1 MISKTKPMGIL
12 DGKVAVITGST
23 RGFGLA
29 MARSFLEAGAQVVVS
44 SRAHAAVESALAGLH
59 QPSRAAG
66 LPCDVGRLE
75 DVEALAAF
83 ALSRF
88 NKLDIW
94 INNAG
99 IAGPYGPTLGLAP
112 QTFTSV
118 VQTNILGTYHGSL
131 VALRH
136 FADQK
141 HGKLINILGHGYKG
155 PVPFQS
161 AYSAS
166 KIWMRSFTQSLIVE
180 NKGSGISIFAYNPGM
195 MDTELL
201 TNIDV
206 VSGYEEKLK
215 VFPTVVRIL
224 ARPPHFPAQ
233 EVVNLA
239 SCATDGQPGKVISI
253 NSGPS
258 MLLSA
263 FKELSRRFSGKPALD
278 KVKIR
283 SLPFGKA

>member
-1 MISKTKPMGIL
+1 MNAQINPVGIL

-29 MARSFLEAGAQVVVS
+29 VARAFLNAGARVVVS
-44 SRAHAAVESALAGLH
+44 SRTPAAVESALAGLN

-66 LPCDVGRLE
+66 LSCDVGRLE

-88 NKLDIW
+88 AQLDIW
-94 INNAG
+94 VNNAG
-99 IAGPYGPTLGLAP
+99 IAGPYGPALGLAP

-136 FADQK
+136 FVPQK
-141 HGKLINILGHGYKG
+141 HGKLINILGHGASG
-155 PVPFQS
+155 PVPFQA
-161 AYSAS
+161 AYSSS
-166 KIWMRSFTQSLIVE
+166 KIWIRSFTQSLIEE
-180 NKGSGISIFAYNPGM
+180 NTASGVSIFAYNPGM

-206 VSGYEEKLK
+206 VSGYE
-215 VFPTVVRIL
+215 
-224 ARPPHFPAQ
+224 
-233 EVVNLA
+233 
-239 SCATDGQPGKVISI
+239 GKI
-253 NSGPS
+253 
-258 MLLSA
+258 
-263 FKELSRRFSGKPALD
+263 E
-278 KVKIR
+278 
-283 SLPFGKA
+283 SLPHRGAHPGPPPAFRCSGSR